1 MKDEVKDDSNPPV
14 VSVYTNNMI
23 LTGTEIEAPRTLE
36 EVPSFILAIAEKY
49 KISGTGKVQV
59 VYDKAT
65 GIKGNYGLILFP
77 GTDLIMPGKDQLIL
91 FFKNGDNPS
100 DYALCP
106 KCDNLWKTRAE
117 RPKQCPRCHKLLE
130 KFPIEEIYLEGWMK
144 THRGLHWTIESDV
157 IDSIDDD

>member
-100 DYALCP
+100 DYALVP
-106 KCDNLWKTRAE
+106 SAIIYGKPEPNDRSNVLDATNFLKSFPSR
-117 RPKQCPRCHKLLE
+117 KFLL
-130 KFPIEEIYLEGWMK
+130 
-144 THRGLHWTIESDV
+144 RGG
-157 IDSIDDD
+157 